1 MFGCGFGRSAFT
13 GGWSTWMIVP
23 MIFRLLIIIGIIYA
37 VVKLFKNHMAN
48 NNNAIKILNEKYAT
62 GEISEEEYLKR
73 KNTIYK

>member
-13 GGWSTWMIVP
+13 GGCSAWMIVP